1 MLVKIENEYYE
12 ASRVQK
18 VEKPYLFIKV
28 TKLSDSSYKLIQV
41 IDDLSL
47 QEDCGLTDVIIRYDK
62 NLCKID
68 LTKYDYVVSY
78 GFSVHVDGKGL
89 NMFDSNYKILVSG
102 FKTML
107 EAAENR
113 EKFVKEVNEKNQK

>member
-12 ASRVQK
+12 ASRIQK
-18 VEKPYLFIKV
+18 VEKPFLFIKV
-28 TKLSDSSYKLIQV
+28 TKLSDGSYKLIQV
-41 IDDLSL
+41 RDDLSL

-89 NMFDSNYKILVSG
+89 NMFDCNYKILVSG
-102 FKTML
+102 L
-107 EAAENR
+107 NHA
-113 EKFVKEVNEKNQK
+113 

>member
-18 VEKPYLFIKV
+18 VEKPSLFIKI
-28 TKLSDSSYKLIQV
+28 TKLFDGSYKLIQV
-41 IDDLSL
+41 INDLSL
-47 QEDCGLTDVIIRYDK
+47 QEDYGLTDVVIRYDRK
-62 NLCKID
+62 LCKID
-68 LTKYDYVVSY
+68 LNRYDYAISY